1 MRRLLFVINPISGG
15 LDKKEPVG
23 RLEAGC
29 VAQNWSYRI
38 LETTGEQDDR
48 RITTAIETFAP
59 DTVVAGGGDGTV
71 NLVARVLLDH
81 PHCRLGILPLGSAN
95 GLATDLGIPS
105 NVSGALE
112 VLRTGRLVAMDA
124 LRIQQDHYCF
134 HLADIGYNA
143 ELVARFERTG
153 LRGKLGYARE
163 LLRTILRRPVAR
175 CELTVDGHSFR
186 QRAVMITFAN
196 GQRYGTGAVVN
207 PAGRLDDGCFEV
219 CIFQPW
225 PRWYLVW
232 MVLLAFVGRID
243 KSRWV
248 KIIPARRAEV
258 VVEPPLALQAD
269 GEGLGK
275 PRRVSVVLAPKKVS
289 LWVPNSA

>member
-15 LDKKEPVG
+15 RDKHEEVAAIK
-23 RLEAGC
+23 AGC
-29 VAQNWSYRI
+29 AVRNWSYRI

-48 RITTAIETFAP
+48 RIAAAIEAFGP

-71 NLVARVLLDH
+71 NLVARVVLDH
-81 PHCRLGILPLGSAN
+81 PDCRLGILPLGSAN
-95 GLATDLGIPS
+95 GLATELGITG
-105 NVSGALE
+105 NVNAALE
-112 VLRTGRLVAMDA
+112 VLRTGRLIAMDA

-143 ELVARFERTG
+143 ELVARFERAG

-163 LLRTILRRPVAR
+163 SLRTILRRPVAR
-175 CELTVDGHSFR
+175 FELTLDGHSFR

-207 PAGRLDDGCFEV
+207 PAGHIDDGCFEV

-225 PRWYLVW
+225 PRWYLLW
-232 MVLLAFVGRID
+232 IVLLAFLGRVD
-243 KSRWV
+243 RSRWV
-248 KIIPARRAEV
+248 KVLPARRAEV

-269 GEGLGK
+269 GEPLGK
-275 PRRVSVVLAPKKVS
+275 PRRISVVLAPTKVS
-289 LWVPNSA
+289 LWVPNSS